1 MIARARL
8 ASLAGVPIV
17 DLTPDRAAL
26 LEQAAELLVQRMPEG
41 WPDVEAAR
49 REVRDMLDP
58 ARIARGYVHGK
69 TLLGWVGA
77 MEHYPN
83 HVWEL
88 HPLVVREDSERR
100 GVGRALVRDLEDRV
114 RALGIHTMFVG
125 SDDELGLTS
134 LSNTDLYPDVIGHL
148 ARLQNLREHP
158 IAFYQKL
165 GYSVIG
171 VMPDA
176 NGFGQPDIYLA
187 RRLLAPPDTGA

>member
-1 MIARARL
+1 M
-8 ASLAGVPIV
+8 SLV
-17 DLTPDRAAL
+17 DLSPARPDL
-26 LEQAAELLVQRMPEG
+26 LEQAAVLLHERMPEG
-41 WPDVEAAR
+41 WPDLAAAR

-58 ARIARGYVHGK
+58 ARLVRGYVRGAR
-69 TLLGWVGA
+69 LLGWAGA
-77 MEHYPN
+77 LEHYPN

-88 HPLVVREDSERR
+88 HPLVVRADSERR

-134 LSNTDLYPDVIGHL
+134 LSGIDLYPDVIGHL

-158 IAFYQKL
+158 LGFYQRL

-176 NGFGQPDIYLA
+176 NGFGQPDIWLA
-187 RRLLAPPDTGA
+187 RRLTDPPR